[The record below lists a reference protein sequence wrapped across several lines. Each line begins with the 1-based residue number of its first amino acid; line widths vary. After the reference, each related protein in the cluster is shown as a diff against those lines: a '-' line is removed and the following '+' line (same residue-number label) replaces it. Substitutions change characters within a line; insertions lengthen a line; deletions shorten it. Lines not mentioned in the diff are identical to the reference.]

1 MKRITRRCTL
11 LCVGALLALALLG
24 TSCAKKEVAVTPPW
38 EIGEK
43 SVFQVTQ
50 DGTVLATW
58 EMRVDPDEAGIAL
71 VSELRGEGFSEIA
84 RVKVDPRSL
93 LPEAV
98 SFLQETEL
106 TKAGYIATYT
116 MDEAIVTPEPPAGSP
131 DVPVTRIDIP
141 EGPHFEN
148 ESLVMILRALPL
160 KKGLRA
166 TLTDVV
172 TRTGTVA
179 SVDVKVTR
187 EETITTV
194 LGELKCYV
202 VELVGFSQAVWIAK
216 DSPHQILRFENEAA
230 KTVSELTEYVP
241 K

>member
-1 MKRITRRCTL
+1 M

-106 TKAGYIATYT
+106 TKAGYTATYT
-116 MDEAIVTPEPPAGSP
+116 MDEAYILEPPAQSH
-131 DVPVTRIDIP
+131 VPVTRIDIP
-141 EGPHFEN
+141 EAALGN
-148 ESLVMILRALPL
+148 ESCNDPARLTP

-166 TLTDVV
+166 TLGC
-172 TRTGTVA
+172 RHANRHG
-179 SVDVKVTR
+179 
-187 EETITTV
+187 
-194 LGELKCYV
+194 
-202 VELVGFSQAVWIAK
+202 SQWT
-216 DSPHQILRFENEAA
+216 S
-230 KTVSELTEYVP
+230 
-241 K
+241 